1 MRLDSKLA
9 KLNYPRHLR
18 RKIFVRSAL
27 ISYSN
32 IYHRFSFG
40 TMRMK
45 QEEDWAAQQPEI
57 AIIVDEEDSSSP
69 LPPHSQVKEEYTEY
83 VPGRTHLDLSIQ
95 IPLRPIPF
103 LAGHNSNSSL
113 KSSSN
118 SFKSSSTCYYS
129 PRGILRNLSLKKKV
143 VAHPESERSSLL
155 SPGPMETAKTSN
167 TAGLTTT
174 SPYWKRCLS
183 LPSRHAAKLS
193 PVVPSQG
200 PVGVPGEPPNKDPAV
215 PRSLSMPGGN
225 KVIVRSIS
233 FENHKARVSS
243 VTSSDQNSPVSTED
257 TDEEIPEEEAVC
269 RICLDVCEEGNTL
282 KMECS
287 CKGDLRLVHE
297 ACAIK
302 WFSTKGTRTCDV
314 CRQEV
319 KNLPVI
325 LLRVPTANQPNNMR
339 DRSQQNM
346 QSQTA
351 SARQEFVVLV
361 LISSVCYFFF
371 LEQLLIRDLNTQA
384 VYIAAPFSLMLGLLA
399 SLFAIVLA
407 IREYIWTYAALE
419 FALVGIL
426 VHLLY
431 ATVRLP
437 PIYSILFAGILGFA
451 IAVCLNSLYLH
462 YFAWRMRVAESS
474 TQV

>member
-1 MRLDSKLA
+1 MK
-9 KLNYPRHLR
+9 
-18 RKIFVRSAL
+18 
-27 ISYSN
+27 
-32 IYHRFSFG
+32 
-40 TMRMK
+40 K
-45 QEEDWAAQQPEI
+45 QEKDSTAEI
-57 AIIVDEEDSSSP
+57 AIIVEDSSSP
-69 LPPHSQVKEEYTEY
+69 LPPHSQVNEKPTEDFKSSQSS
-83 VPGRTHLDLSIQ
+83 GTNLDISIQ
-95 IPLRPIPF
+95 IPLRPLPF
-103 LAGHNSNSSL
+103 VGGHSPKSSL
-113 KSSSN
+113 KSIT
-118 SFKSSSTCYYS
+118 SFKSRSTSSS

-143 VAHPESERSSLL
+143 AAHPESERSSLL
-155 SPGPMETAKTSN
+155 SPGSMETSKPLN
-167 TAGLTTT
+167 TDGLTT

-183 LPSRHAAKLS
+183 LPSKHAAKLS
-193 PVVPSQG
+193 PVVSAQV
-200 PVGVPGEPPNKDPAV
+200 PVGVPGEPPNKVPTYPAV
-215 PRSLSMPGGN
+215 PRSLSMPGIN

-233 FENHKARVSS
+233 FENHKALVSS
-243 VTSSDQNSPVSTED
+243 VTNSDQVSPVPTEE

-325 LLRVPTANQPNNMR
+325 LLRVPTINQPNNMR
-339 DRSQQNM
+339 DRSQQHM

-351 SARQEFVVLV
+351 SAWQEFVVLV
-361 LISSVCYFFF
+361 LISAVCYFFF
-371 LEQLLIRDLNTQA
+371 LEQLLIRDLSTQA

-431 ATVRLP
+431 SMVGLQP
-437 PIYSILFAGILGFA
+437 MYSILFAGILGFG

-462 YFAWRMRVAESS
+462 YFAWRMRVAENS

>member
-1 MRLDSKLA
+1 MMQDS
-9 KLNYPRHLR
+9 
-18 RKIFVRSAL
+18 
-27 ISYSN
+27 
-32 IYHRFSFG
+32 
-40 TMRMK
+40 
-45 QEEDWAAQQPEI
+45 AAQQPEI
-57 AIIVDEEDSSSP
+57 AIIVGDDSSSSSSFP
-69 LPPHSQVKEEYTEY
+69 LPPHSSSQGDHQVKEKSTTED
-83 VPGRTHLDLSIQ
+83 VPSGTHVDLSIQ
-95 IPLRPIPF
+95 IPPRPVPF
-103 LAGHNSNSSL
+103 VGGRNPKSSL
-113 KSSSN
+113 KSTS
-118 SFKSSSTCYYS
+118 SFKSGSASS

-143 VAHPESERSSLL
+143 VAQPESERSSLL
-155 SPGPMETAKTSN
+155 SPGLMETAKKPHTEGS
-167 TAGLTTT
+167 TT

-193 PVVPSQG
+193 PVVSAHVS
-200 PVGVPGEPPNKDPAV
+200 VGVPGEPPIKDYIHPPV
-215 PRSLSMPGGN
+215 PRSLSMPGRN

-233 FENHKARVSS
+233 FDNHKARVLSE
-243 VTSSDQNSPVSTED
+243 TSADQISPVPTEE

-319 KNLPVI
+319 RNLPVT
-325 LLRVPTANQPNNMR
+325 LLRVPTTNQTNNRR
-339 DRSQQNM
+339 DRSQLNM

-351 SARQEFVVLV
+351 SAWQEFVVLV
-361 LISSVCYFFF
+361 LISTVCYFFF
-371 LEQLLIRDLNTQA
+371 LEQLLIRDLGTKA
-384 VYIAAPFSLMLGLLA
+384 IYIAAPFSFTLGILA
-399 SLFAIVLA
+399 SVFAIVLA

-419 FALVGIL
+419 FALVGML

-431 ATVRLP
+431 TTVRLSA
-437 PIYSILFAGILGFA
+437 IYSILFAGILGFG

-462 YFAWRMRVAESS
+462 YFSWRVRVAENSS
-474 TQV
+474 SV